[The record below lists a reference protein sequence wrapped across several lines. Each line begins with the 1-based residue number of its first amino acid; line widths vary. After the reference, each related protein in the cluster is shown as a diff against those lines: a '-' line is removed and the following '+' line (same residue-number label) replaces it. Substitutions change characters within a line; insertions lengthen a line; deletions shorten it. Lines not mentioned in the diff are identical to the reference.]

1 VHADTQQVQRQAKDG
16 NESVEEY
23 QIVLNEL
30 ETELYDFIFA

>member
-16 NESVEEY
+16 NRSVEEY

-30 ETELYDFIFA
+30 ERDLYDFIFA